1 MKLKATKK
9 QIKNGYYKIY
19 SIGYCDAQNLLQC
32 LNPFAYS
39 IGVYGWACDYY
50 DVKGICISTGY
61 NPIGENVNYDLIR
74 KYDNKAKAILD
85 NYSVDYQKRKTK
97 VNKLLIKFI
106 NELNK

>member
-1 MKLKATKK
+1 MKLKTSKK
-9 QIKNGYYKIY
+9 QVKNYYNYIY
-19 SIGYCDAQNLLQC
+19 SIGYCDAQYLLQGI
-32 LNPFAYS
+32 NPFAYS
-39 IGVYGWACDYY
+39 KGTYGWACDYY

-74 KYDNKAKAILD
+74 KYDNKARAILD